1 MEGGEPTVIANAEG
15 SRLTPSVVAFTKSN
29 ERLVGAQGKRQAIV
43 NPERTVSSIKREMG
57 TDHRVKI
64 DDKEYTP
71 EEISSMILQKLKRD
85 AEAYLGDTVDSAVIT
100 VPAYFNDAQR
110 TATKNA
116 GEIAGLKVLRI
127 INEPTA
133 ASLAYGLD
141 KKANETILV
150 WDLGG
155 GTFDVSVLEVGDG
168 VFEVKSTHGDT
179 RLGGDDW
186 DEKVVNYVAD
196 EFKKEHGID
205 LRQDRQALQRL
216 REAAEKA
223 KVELSNVVQTTINL
237 PFITADAN
245 GPKHLDMNL
254 TRAKFEELTADL
266 LNRCVAAD
274 KQAIE
279 DANLKESDIEE
290 VSLVGGSTRM
300 PAVQE
305 LVKKLAGKEPHRGV
319 NPDEVVAVGAAIQA
333 GVLAGEVKD
342 VVLLDVTPLSLGIE
356 TLGGVS
362 TTLIPRNTTIPT
374 RKSEVFTTAAD
385 GQTEVGV
392 HVLQGEREMARD
404 NKSLGMFHLTGI
416 PAAPRGIPQIEV
428 TFDLDANG
436 ILHATAK
443 DRASGREQSIT
454 ITGSSNLDK
463 GDIDRM
469 VRDADQYAEQDKK
482 AREQAMMRNEA
493 DSLIYNTEK
502 TLKDLGEKLPDDEK
516 TKVEQAR
523 DRLQEALK
531 GDNADEIRQATDALR
546 QASYALS
553 EMLYKQAGDAA
564 GSSTSDDEA
573 AGASAGSSDE
583 VIEGEYQDEN

>member
-1 MEGGEPTVIANAEG
+1 M
-15 SRLTPSVVAFTKSN
+15 
-29 ERLVGAQGKRQAIV
+29 
-43 NPERTVSSIKREMG
+43 
-57 TDHRVKI
+57 
-64 DDKEYTP
+64 
-71 EEISSMILQKLKRD
+71 
-85 AEAYLGDTVDSAVIT
+85 
-100 VPAYFNDAQR
+100 
-110 TATKNA
+110 
-116 GEIAGLKVLRI
+116 
-127 INEPTA
+127 
-133 ASLAYGLD
+133 
-141 KKANETILV
+141 
-150 WDLGG
+150 
-155 GTFDVSVLEVGDG
+155 
-168 VFEVKSTHGDT
+168 
-179 RLGGDDW
+179 
-186 DEKVVNYVAD
+186 
-196 EFKKEHGID
+196 
-205 LRQDRQALQRL
+205 
-216 REAAEKA
+216 
-223 KVELSNVVQTTINL
+223 
-237 PFITADAN
+237 
-245 GPKHLDMNL
+245 
-254 TRAKFEELTADL
+254 
-266 LNRCVAAD
+266 
-274 KQAIE
+274 
-279 DANLKESDIEE
+279 
-290 VSLVGGSTRM
+290 
-300 PAVQE
+300 
-305 LVKKLAGKEPHRGV
+305 
-319 NPDEVVAVGAAIQA
+319 
-333 GVLAGEVKD
+333 
-342 VVLLDVTPLSLGIE
+342 LDVTPLSLGIE

-502 TLKDLGEKLPDDEK
+502 TLKDLGDKLPDDEK
-516 TKVEQAR
+516 AKVEQAR

>member
-1 MEGGEPTVIANAEG
+1 MPPILEVNQLEKKFGSNYAVKGISFSVEEGEVFGLLGPNGAGKTTTI
-15 SRLTPSVVAFTKSN
+15 SMLT
-29 ERLVGAQGKRQAIV
+29 G
-43 NPERTVSSIKREMG
+43 
-57 TDHRVKI
+57 
-64 DDKEYTP
+64 
-71 EEISSMILQKLKRD
+71 
-85 AEAYLGDTVDSAVIT
+85 
-100 VPAYFNDAQR
+100 
-110 TATKNA
+110 
-116 GEIAGLKVLRI
+116 VL
-127 INEPTA
+127 EPTA
-133 ASLAYGLD
+133 GTARIGGHDIRSEPFAVKQLIGLVPQDLALYPTLSARANLNFFGSIYGLRGKELQERID
-141 KKANETILV
+141 
-150 WDLGG
+150 
-155 GTFDVSVLEVGDG
+155 DVLDI
-168 VFEVKSTHGDT
+168 
-179 RLGGDDW
+179 
-186 DEKVVNYVAD
+186 VAL
-196 EFKKEHGID
+196 K
-205 LRQDRQALQRL
+205 DRQH
-216 REAAEKA
+216 EAVEKFSVI
-223 KVELSNVVQTTINL
+223 KTL
-237 PFITADAN
+237 
-245 GPKHLDMNL
+245 
-254 TRAKFEELTADL
+254 
-266 LNRCVAAD
+266 
-274 KQAIE
+274 QAIE

-290 VSLVGGSTRM
+290 VILVGGSTRM

-392 HVLQGEREMARD
+392 HVLQGERPMARD

-502 TLKDLGEKLPDDEK
+502 TLKDLGDKLPDDEK
-516 TKVEQAR
+516 AKVEQAR